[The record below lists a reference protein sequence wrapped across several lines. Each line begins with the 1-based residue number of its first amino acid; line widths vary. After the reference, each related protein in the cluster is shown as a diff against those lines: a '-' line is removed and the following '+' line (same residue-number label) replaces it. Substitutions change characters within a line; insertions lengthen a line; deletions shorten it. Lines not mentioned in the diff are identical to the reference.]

1 MYPRSLAAEKYK
13 AARRV
18 ARRASETLEMRI
30 ALDGLPLTA
39 AKTGVGHYTYELA
52 QALAS
57 AEPSSQFEIVY
68 PSTYKAIRPDEPIP
82 PNLKLNRV
90 RVGPLGRHWWS
101 AGLPRYIKRSKL
113 ELFHGTNYDVPLWR
127 RCATV
132 LTIHDLSQLLHS
144 ETHEKRSV
152 SRARRRLPLM
162 SRTADAIITPTES
175 VRADV
180 CEHLKVSP
188 AKVFA
193 VPEAARDC
201 FKPVVFAETANARRR
216 LGIGDDFL
224 LTVGTLEPRK
234 NFSVLISA
242 LAELASERPESTT
255 QLVIAGGRGWLSSPL
270 FEAIEKSPVRSRI
283 VLTDYLH
290 DDDLKALYSSC
301 RAFVYPSIHE
311 GFGLP
316 PLEAMACGA
325 AVIASRIPA
334 LEETTGAAALLFDPK
349 NISELTRNILELLD
363 NENARREL
371 AAAGQRR
378 AAEFS
383 WKKTAQLTWNVYEAA
398 LRRFQKIAEAN
409 PPS

>member
-1 MYPRSLAAEKYK
+1 
-13 AARRV
+13 
-18 ARRASETLEMRI
+18 MRI
-30 ALDGLPLTA
+30 GLDGLPLTA
-39 AKTGVGHYTYELA
+39 AKTGVGHYTFELA
-52 QALAS
+52 RALAGV
-57 AEPSSQFEIVY
+57 EPASEFEIVY
-68 PSTYKAIRPDEPIP
+68 PSTYATVRPGASNSPLLP
-82 PNLKLNRV
+82 ANLKLNRV

-101 AGLPRYIKRSKL
+101 AGLPRYLRSSDL

-127 RCATV
+127 RCTTV
-132 LTIHDLSQLLHS
+132 LTIHDLSQLLHP

-175 VRADV
+175 VRVDV
-180 CEHLKVSP
+180 CELLKVSP
-188 AKVFA
+188 DKVFA
-193 VPEAARDC
+193 IPEAARAC
-201 FKPVVFAETANARRR
+201 FKPLSFAATANARRR

-234 NFSVLISA
+234 NLAVLISA
-242 LAELASERPESTT
+242 LAEVARERPENTT
-255 QLVIAGGRGWLSSPL
+255 QLVIAGGRGWLSNPL
-270 FEAIEKSPVRSRI
+270 FEAIEGSPVRDRI

-290 DDDLKALYSSC
+290 DDDLQALYSSC

-334 LEETTGAAALLFDPK
+334 LEETTGAAALLFEPK
-349 NISELTRNILELLD
+349 SSSELTRNILELID
-363 NENARREL
+363 NENVRQQL

-383 WKKTAQLTWNVYEAA
+383 WEKTARLT
-398 LRRFQKIAEAN
+398 
-409 PPS
+409 